1 MEPKS
6 ACVSV
11 SQDGASVGR
20 VDGAPVGA
28 ADGWSVGAAVNFL
41 RSAAVL
47 ELSLADLRS
56 VSTQAMVYW
65 PPGNTASIVTGYQ
78 VLVPA
83 RLATATSPVLY
94 VSTKS
99 GA

>member
-1 MEPKS
+1 M
-6 ACVSV
+6 CVGV
-11 SQDGASVGR
+11 PDGASVGR

-65 PPGNTASIVTGYQ
+65 PPGNTVSIVTGYLRRIRCHKVWSTRRIFRN
-78 VLVPA
+78 VLV
-83 RLATATSPVLY
+83 TS
-94 VSTKS
+94 
-99 GA
+99 